1 MLDIRKINLYGL
13 SIPFKKNIET
23 NWSKRSGTTSFL
35 IEVKTKK
42 NLSGYGEMIAFF
54 PVEQCEITLKKMI
67 RDIEGFKLN
76 EISKMMNR
84 ALYGGGWMRTGKA
97 NDLGLSAWA
106 AIEMA
111 LFDAYSKTLKISLAD
126 FFGGSIKNNFSL
138 AVNIDV
144 GDIKSM
150 CKEAKRLV
158 KKGYRTLFIKVGK
171 NNLSLEEDILMLSKI
186 QKAVGNKIQLY
197 IDANG
202 SWSLH
207 TAIKAFRK
215 LEKLNLNIIC
225 IEQPVMSKDGLKI
238 LRKKSKFPIGVNELL
253 SNPHNIL
260 NCLKEDIADFYILDI
275 YEAGGLINFFSLC
288 KTIITSG
295 KHVIC
300 RAHGGSNL
308 SYVMSLKILSA
319 VNTNLATVP
328 HQCYELQNTNLINW
342 SPKIKNGILNLD
354 KELIEYTNLNK
365 KLFLNYSK
373 LFKKKKIYEIYN
385 NKNKKS
391 VPYFPKY

>member
-1 MLDIRKINLYGL
+1 MLDIKKINLYGL
-13 SIPFKKNIET
+13 SIPFKKNVET

-54 PVEQCEITLKKMI
+54 SVEQCEITLKKMI

-111 LFDAYSKTLKISLAD
+111 LFDAYSKTLNISIAD
-126 FFGGSIKNNFSL
+126 FFGGSIKNDFSL

-144 GDIKSM
+144 ENIKSM

-158 KKGYRTLFIKVGK
+158 KKGYQTLFIKVGK
-171 NNLSLEEDILMLSKI
+171 NNLSLEKDILMLSEI
-186 QKAVGNKIQLY
+186 QKSVGNKIQLY

-215 LEKLNLNIIC
+215 LEKLNLNIVC
-225 IEQPVMSKDGLKI
+225 IEQPVMNKEGLNI
-238 LRKKSKFPIGVNELL
+238 LRKKFKFPIGVNELL
-253 SNPHNIL
+253 SNPQNIL
-260 NCLKEDIADFYILDI
+260 NCLKDDVADFYILDI

-308 SYVMSLKILSA
+308 SYIMSLKILSA
-319 VNTNLATVP
+319 VNSNIATVP
-328 HQCYELQNTNLINW
+328 HQCYELQDKNLINW
-342 SPKIKNGILNLD
+342 SPKMKNGILNID
-354 KELIEYTNLNK
+354 KEQFKYTNLNK